1 MGVEASEKRPSRLR
15 RDEQAR
21 RRQWYLAHLPWWRK
35 PLVGYLLVLPF
46 IALIMLFPLLFFQLD
61 VDNALVGAPV
71 FLVTV
76 LVAWIWGTGPAIVAI
91 VLGGLL
97 LNDFFVPP
105 LGSMTFEWRETLSLV
120 PLLLAQLV
128 VVLIT
133 AQRESARQRALVTQQ
148 ELQARASELE
158 QANQTKD
165 QFLSM
170 ASHELKTP
178 ITVIRGQ
185 VQYSLRRL
193 AKQKDLPP
201 EAAVLRETLEQV
213 DQQTHQLQG
222 LVNDFLD
229 LSILR
234 AEQMPLRPG
243 RCDLSSICRAVLQ
256 EQQAIYGRSIVLQA
270 PSTPIMLDADC
281 QRIGQVVINLV
292 TNAIKYSPEAS
303 TVLVSIS
310 QSDTAATVQ
319 VHNDGQPIPAQQ
331 QEHIFKPYY
340 RTPNAQTSST
350 RGWGLGLAISKE
362 IVKRHQGHI
371 WVESS
376 NEKGTTFFVQLPLK
390 ASCPNTERLPERT

>member
-1 MGVEASEKRPSRLR
+1 MR
-15 RDEQAR
+15 EQAK

-35 PLVGYLLVLPF
+35 PLVGYLLTLPL
-46 IALIMLFPLLFFQLD
+46 IALTMLIPLLFVQMG
-61 VDNALVGAPV
+61 VHNALLGAPV

-76 LVAWIWGTGPAIVAI
+76 LIAWMWGTGPAILAI

-97 LNDFFVPP
+97 LNDLFLPP
-105 LGSMTFEWRETLSLV
+105 LGSFTFEWRESLPLV
-120 PLLLAQLV
+120 PLLLAELV

-133 AQRESARQRALVTQQ
+133 AQRESARQQAMVAQQ
-148 ELQARASELE
+148 DLQARASELE

-193 AKQKDLPP
+193 ARQKDLPP
-201 EAAVLRETLEQV
+201 EAAALKETLEQV

-234 AEQMPLRPG
+234 AERMPLRPG
-243 RCDLSSICRAVLQ
+243 RCDLSSICRKVLQ
-256 EQQAIYGRSIVLQA
+256 EQQALSGRSIDLQA
-270 PSTPIMLDADC
+270 PSTPVILDADC
-281 QRIGQVVINLV
+281 ERIGQVVINLV
-292 TNAIKYSPEAS
+292 TNALKYSPEAS
-303 TVLVSIS
+303 TVWVAIS
-310 QSDTAATVQ
+310 QSDTAATLQ
-319 VHNDGQPIPAQQ
+319 VHNDGQPIPAQH

-350 RGWGLGLAISKE
+350 KGWGLGLAISKE

>member
-1 MGVEASEKRPSRLR
+1 VHRP
-15 RDEQAR
+15 
-21 RRQWYLAHLPWWRK
+21 
-35 PLVGYLLVLPF
+35 F
-46 IALIMLFPLLFFQLD
+46 
-61 VDNALVGAPV
+61 VGAPV

-76 LVAWIWGTGPAIVAI
+76 LIAWLWGTGPAILAI

-97 LNDFFVPP
+97 LNDLFLPP
-105 LGSMTFEWRETLSLV
+105 LGSFTFEWHESLPLV
-120 PLLLAQLV
+120 PLLLAELV

-133 AQRESARQRALVTQQ
+133 AQRESARQQAMVAQQ
-148 ELQARASELE
+148 DLQARASELE

-193 AKQKDLPP
+193 ARQKDLPP
-201 EAAVLRETLEQV
+201 EAAALKETLEQV

-234 AEQMPLRPG
+234 AERMPLRPG
-243 RCDLSSICRAVLQ
+243 RCDLSSICRKVLQ
-256 EQQAIYGRSIVLQA
+256 EQQALSGRSIVLQA
-270 PSTPIMLDADC
+270 PSTPVILDADC
-281 QRIGQVVINLV
+281 ERIGQVVINLV
-292 TNAIKYSPEAS
+292 TNALKYSPEAS
-303 TVLVSIS
+303 TVRVAIS
-310 QSDTAATVQ
+310 QSDTAVTLQ

-350 RGWGLGLAISKE
+350 KGWGLGLAISKE

-376 NEKGTTFFVQLPLK
+376 SEKGTTFFVQLPLK
-390 ASCPNTERLPERT
+390 ASCP

>member
-1 MGVEASEKRPSRLR
+1 MGVEASEKRPAHLR
-15 RDEQAR
+15 RKERAR

-35 PLVGYLLVLPF
+35 PLVGYLLTLPL
-46 IALIMLFPLLFFQLD
+46 IALTMLIPLLFVQMGVHQPF
-61 VDNALVGAPV
+61 VGAPV
-71 FLVTV
+71 FLVVV
-76 LVAWIWGTGPAIVAI
+76 LIAWIWGTGPAILAVI
-91 VLGGLL
+91 LNGLL
-97 LNDFFVPP
+97 LNDLMLPP
-105 LGSMTFEWRETLSLV
+105 LGSLTFEWRETLPLV
-120 PLLLAQLV
+120 PLLLAELV
-128 VVLIT
+128 VAVIT
-133 AQRESARQRALVTQQ
+133 AQRESARQQALFARQ

-193 AKQKDLPP
+193 TKQKDLPP
-201 EAAVLRETLEQV
+201 EAAALRETLEQV
-213 DQQTHQLQG
+213 DRQTHQLQG

-234 AEQMPLRPG
+234 AERMPLRPG
-243 RCDLSSICRAVLQ
+243 RCDLSAIWREIIE
-256 EQQAIYGRSIVLQA
+256 EQQALSGRSIDLQA
-270 PSTPIMLDADC
+270 PSTPVMLDADC
-281 QRIGQVVINLV
+281 ERMGQVVINLV
-292 TNAIKYSPEAS
+292 TNALKYSPEAS

-310 QSDTAATVQ
+310 QSDTAATIQ

-331 QEHIFKPYY
+331 QKRIFEPYY

-350 RGWGLGLAISKE
+350 KGWGLGLAISKE
-362 IVKRHQGHI
+362 IVKQHQGRI

-376 NEKGTTFFVQLPLK
+376 NEKGTTFFVRLPLK
-390 ASCPNTERLPERT
+390 ASPP

>member
-1 MGVEASEKRPSRLR
+1 MLIPMLFVQMGV
-15 RDEQAR
+15 
-21 RRQWYLAHLPWWRK
+21 HH
-35 PLVGYLLVLPF
+35 PF
-46 IALIMLFPLLFFQLD
+46 A
-61 VDNALVGAPV
+61 GAPV

-76 LVAWIWGTGPAIVAI
+76 FIAWLWGTGPAILAI

-97 LNDFFVPP
+97 LNDLFLPP
-105 LGSMTFEWRETLSLV
+105 YGSMTFEWRETLPLV

-133 AQRESARQRALVTQQ
+133 AQRESARQKALVAQQ

-158 QANQTKD
+158 QASQTKD

-185 VQYSLRRL
+185 VQYSLRWL

-201 EAAVLRETLEQV
+201 EAAALKETLEQV

-234 AEQMPLRPG
+234 AERMPLRPE

-256 EQQAIYGRSIVLQA
+256 EQQAISGRSIVLQA
-270 PSTPIMLDADC
+270 PSTPVMLDADC
-281 QRIGQVVINLV
+281 ERIRQVVINLV

-350 RGWGLGLAISKE
+350 KGWGLGLAISKE

-376 NEKGTTFFVQLPLK
+376 NEKGTTFFAQLPLK